1 MIKHRP
7 SSLTVMLLAIGL
19 SAFVFSCKHK
29 NEASNVVVTNWPSEP
44 ASLHPVNASSSAML
58 FIFEYTQKTLTRTDL
73 RTLQQIPVLVKGLAQ
88 ISPDSLG
95 FTYTLRD
102 DVKWDDG
109 SPLTVDDVIFTTK
122 ITKCPLSDNGG
133 RRSTYVNLADIVKD
147 PTDPRKFTMRA
158 KNVHY
163 LNKYLFN
170 EMYMLEK
177 KHWDPNGVTDQFSIP
192 ATDDPKFD
200 ATKYKGLV
208 EYMKDFNSSAN
219 GHDIRKMTGL
229 GPYNVSDWVTGSS
242 ITLTKKDNYWG
253 SKDTS
258 IYTQAY
264 PDRII
269 FKFIQD
275 DQSVMLG
282 LKNHS
287 LNVSTFISTAN
298 YMKLKEDKK
307 FDEEY
312 YTGMTPQFSYNT
324 IGINM
329 RPDGKNH
336 KKLFDDRKVR
346 WAMAY
351 LTPVEELIK
360 TMTNG
365 TGIRQ
370 ASYIQPVF
378 KNLYNDTLKLIPF
391 DIEKAKALLAEAGW
405 KDTDGD
411 NIVDKVI
418 DGKKTSLSFK
428 FNFAQTPANSQIVLL
443 LKDAYAKAGVDLQP
457 NPMDLGTLAEAAGKH
472 DFDMMLIALA
482 GGAVPDDPAQIFDS
496 RNWANGDNNTGFGDA
511 ETDKLI
517 AKADRE
523 LDDAKRAEL
532 FKQLQAKIYEQQPFI
547 FMYGVQRKVIVSKKF
562 DAPGMYSER
571 PGVIL
576 SALKLKE

>member
-1 MIKHRP
+1 
-7 SSLTVMLLAIGL
+7 
-19 SAFVFSCKHK
+19 
-29 NEASNVVVTNWPSEP
+29 
-44 ASLHPVNASSSAML
+44 
-58 FIFEYTQKTLTRTDL
+58 
-73 RTLQQIPVLVKGLAQ
+73 VLVKGLAQ